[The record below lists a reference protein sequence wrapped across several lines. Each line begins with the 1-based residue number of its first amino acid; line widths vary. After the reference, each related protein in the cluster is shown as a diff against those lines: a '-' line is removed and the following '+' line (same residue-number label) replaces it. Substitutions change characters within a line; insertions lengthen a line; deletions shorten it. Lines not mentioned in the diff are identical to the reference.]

1 MKILAGLLIIT
12 FICFLWSAI
21 WYTLS
26 DEITGFIARAKE
38 KKHNPQDLEEIRKLQ
53 AQLNKKWKIPQT
65 RIKLLSGMCYRMGQ
79 LGLSPDEYRNKLI
92 TSFGVL
98 DKDCLNKEELEQ
110 VYLTRFDD
118 DDVINYNFIIDV
130 LMEDSHE

>member
-1 MKILAGLLIIT
+1 MKILVGLLIIT
-12 FICFLWSAI
+12 FICFIWSVT

-26 DEITGFIARAKE
+26 DEIPAFIERVKG

-92 TSFGVL
+92 TSWGVL
-98 DKDCLNKEELEQ
+98 DKDCLDKEELEQ
-110 VYLTRFDD
+110 VYLTRFDN
-118 DDVINYNFIIDV
+118 DDVTNYNFIIDV

>member
-12 FICFLWSAI
+12 FICFIWSAI
-21 WYTLS
+21 WYILS
-26 DEITGFIARAKE
+26 DEIADFIEKAKE

-92 TSFGVL
+92 TSWGAL
-98 DKDCLNKEELEQ
+98 NKDCLDKEELEQ
-110 VYLTRFDD
+110 VYLTRFDN
-118 DDVINYNFIIDV
+118 DDVTNYNSIIDV

>member
-21 WYTLS
+21 WYTWS
-26 DEITGFIARAKE
+26 DEITGFIARVKE

-98 DKDCLNKEELEQ
+98 SKDCLDKEELEQ
-110 VYLTRFDD
+110 VYLTRFDN

>member
-1 MKILAGLLIIT
+1 MKILVGLLIIT
-12 FICFLWSAI
+12 FICFIWSAT

-26 DEITGFIARAKE
+26 DKITDFIARAKE

-92 TSFGVL
+92 TSWGVL
-98 DKDCLNKEELEQ
+98 NKDCFNKEELEQ
-110 VYLTRFDD
+110 VYLTRFDN
-118 DDVINYNFIIDV
+118 DDVTNYNFIVDV

>member
-1 MKILAGLLIIT
+1 MKILVGLLIIT
-12 FICFLWSAI
+12 FICFIWSVT

-26 DEITGFIARAKE
+26 DEIPAFIERVKG

-92 TSFGVL
+92 TSWGAL
-98 DKDCLNKEELEQ
+98 DKDCLDKEELEQ
-110 VYLTRFDD
+110 VYLTRFDN
-118 DDVINYNFIIDV
+118 DDVTNYNFIIDV